1 MKRMLTV
8 CLVAMLA
15 LGLMGLGFAKW
26 SDTVTIEASVATGN
40 VSVGILDAGVNDEG
54 PDPQYPPG
62 LNSEGKDVAE
72 IVSENGEAI
81 GESGYYKNI
90 IETIS
95 NGYPYYK
102 PGTTFEI
109 KNLGS
114 IPVKIESITE
124 NWTGELADN
133 IHVASWQ
140 VTNPDGSVLATS
152 PAIPEDVNGAVLTTF
167 ADLVAAIGNFQLH
180 DGEVLTVDI
189 EWFLDQES
197 EMLSN
202 ATNTITII
210 ASQWNEVP
218 SSNNSPGY

>member
-15 LGLMGLGFAKW
+15 LGLMGFGFAKW
-26 SDTVTIEASVATGN
+26 SDTVTIDTSVATGN
-40 VSVGILDAGVNDEG
+40 VSVGILDAGVNDPG
-54 PDPQYPPG
+54 ADPQYPPG
-62 LNSEGKDVAE
+62 LNSEGKDVGS
-72 IVSENGEAI
+72 IVSTNGTPI
-81 GESGYYKNI
+81 PCTGYYENI
-90 IETIS
+90 IETIT

-124 NWTGELADN
+124 NWTGDLADN
-133 IHVASWQ
+133 IHVASWK
-140 VTNPDGSVLATS
+140 VTAPDGSVYAES
-152 PAIPEDVNGAVLTTF
+152 PAIPTDVNGDVVTDFDA
-167 ADLVAAIGNFQLH
+167 LVEAIGNYQLH
-180 DGEVLTVDI
+180 EGEALTVDI

-197 EMLSN
+197 EMLAS

-210 ASQWNEVP
+210 ASQWNEIP
-218 SSNNSPGY
+218 